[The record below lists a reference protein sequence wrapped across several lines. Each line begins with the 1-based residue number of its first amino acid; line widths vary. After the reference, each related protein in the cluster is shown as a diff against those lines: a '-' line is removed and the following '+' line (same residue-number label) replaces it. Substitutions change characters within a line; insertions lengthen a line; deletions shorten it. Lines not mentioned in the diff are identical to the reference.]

1 MALTFNAVFV
11 LLVSALAL
19 CQASSDPDPVTVKI
33 LEGLKDVTT
42 QSKNLRIEVEKITI
56 DNAGKN
62 GVIIVE
68 GLTSITAK
76 IVKLTTKLDSP
87 PLPKHD
93 AKLILEALTKFV
105 KVQEELLQEVISKHG
120 LRTLVPF
127 FERIRLALVEQ
138 EAAINTFAS
147 KLIRLIPSEKEPAN
161 EQFHSLLVTLRA
173 AITTYSQ
180 RFLALADPEPEPLTV
195 KILEALKNVT
205 TQSKNL
211 RIEVE
216 RITIDNAG
224 KKGVII
230 VEGLNSI
237 TAKVVKLT
245 TKLDSPPLPK
255 HDAKLILEALTKF
268 VQVQEQLLQEV
279 IRKHGLRTLV
289 PFFER
294 IRLALVEQE
303 AAINTFASKLIRLIP
318 SEKQPANEQFHFL
331 LVTLRAAIT
340 TYSQRFLA
348 LADPEP
354 EPLTVKILK
363 GLKNVTTQS
372 KNLRIEVERITIDN
386 AGKKGGIIVE
396 GLNSIT
402 AKIVK
407 LTTKL
412 DSPPPLTHSL
422 PKHDAKLIVE
432 ALTKFVHVHEEL
444 LQEVI
449 RKHELLTLVPFF
461 ERIRLALVEQEAAI
475 NTFASKLIRLIP
487 SEKQPANEQFHF
499 LLVTLRAA
507 ITTYSQRFLALAD
520 PEPEPLTVKILK
532 GLKNVT
538 TQSKNLRIE
547 VERITIDNA
556 GKKGG
561 IIVEGLNSIT
571 AKIVKLTTKLDSP
584 PPLTHSLPKHDAK
597 LIVEAL
603 TKFVHVHKELLQ
615 EVIRKHELLTL
626 VPFFERIRLALVEQ
640 EAAIDTFASKL
651 IHLIPSEKEPANE
664 QFHSLLVTLRAAI
677 TTYSQPFVALA
688 DEEPLTVKILEGF
701 DDVTT
706 QSKNLRIE
714 VETITIVN
722 AGEKGVIIVEGLNS
736 ITAKIVEGTTKL
748 DSPPLPKHDAKL
760 IVEAL
765 TKFVHVHEELLQE
778 VIRKHGLRTLVP
790 FFERIRLAVVH
801 QEAAIDTFA
810 SKLIHL
816 IPSQKE
822 AADEQFAS
830 LLVTLR
836 AAITT
841 YSPTPQASQV
851 AQY

>member
-173 AITTYSQ
+173 AITTYS
-180 RFLALADPEPEPLTV
+180 
-195 KILEALKNVT
+195 
-205 TQSKNL
+205 
-211 RIEVE
+211 
-216 RITIDNAG
+216 
-224 KKGVII
+224 
-230 VEGLNSI
+230 
-237 TAKVVKLT
+237 
-245 TKLDSPPLPK
+245 
-255 HDAKLILEALTKF
+255 H
-268 VQVQEQLLQEV
+268 
-279 IRKHGLRTLV
+279 
-289 PFFER
+289 
-294 IRLALVEQE
+294 
-303 AAINTFASKLIRLIP
+303 
-318 SEKQPANEQFHFL
+318 
-331 LVTLRAAIT
+331 
-340 TYSQRFLA
+340 RFLA

-475 NTFASKLIRLIP
+475 NTFASKLI
-487 SEKQPANEQFHF
+487 
-499 LLVTLRAA
+499 
-507 ITTYSQRFLALAD
+507 
-520 PEPEPLTVKILK
+520 
-532 GLKNVT
+532 
-538 TQSKNLRIE
+538 
-547 VERITIDNA
+547 
-556 GKKGG
+556 
-561 IIVEGLNSIT
+561 
-571 AKIVKLTTKLDSP
+571 
-584 PPLTHSLPKHDAK
+584 
-597 LIVEAL
+597 
-603 TKFVHVHKELLQ
+603 
-615 EVIRKHELLTL
+615 
-626 VPFFERIRLALVEQ
+626 
-640 EAAIDTFASKL
+640 
-651 IHLIPSEKEPANE
+651 HLIPSEKEPANE

-760 IVEAL
+760 ILEAL
-765 TKFVHVHEELLQE
+765 TKFVQVQEELLQE

-790 FFERIRLAVVH
+790 FFERIRLALVH
-801 QEAAIDTFA
+801 QEAAIYTFA